1 MIMTQ
6 QNVTYLINKYF
17 TKEQIT
23 QAEQRAKKRLVS
35 IKPCRGLEKM
45 QVQEAVIKEVDM
57 YHEKPMEAKRAFAV
71 KVYVS
76 VLPWYM
82 AYRKTTQ
89 LLTDFDAHITKRSS
103 EPLPLQ

>member
-1 MIMTQ
+1 MTQ
-6 QNVTYLINKYF
+6 QNVEYLINKYF

-23 QAEQRAKKRLVS
+23 QAEAKAKKRLVS
-35 IKPCRGLEKM
+35 IKPCKGLEKI
-45 QVQEAVIKEVDM
+45 QVQEAVIKEVNV

-89 LLTDFDAHITKRSS
+89 LLTDFDAQITSR

>member
-6 QNVTYLINKYF
+6 QNVEYLINKYF
-17 TKEQIT
+17 TPTQISQAT
-23 QAEQRAKKRLVS
+23 QNAKARLVK
-35 IKPCRGLEKM
+35 IKPCKGLEKI

-89 LLTDFDAHITKRSS
+89 LLTDFDAQITKRSTA
-103 EPLPLQ
+103 PLPLQ